1 MRAPMSYFDITP
13 LGKILNVFAKHQYL
27 VDDVLSDNAL
37 QVGFTIKFQ
46 SFGDSKFRLAVF
58 DF

>member
-13 LGKILNVFAKHQYL
+13 LRKILNVFAKHQYL

-37 QVGFTIKFQ
+37 QVSPTVKFY
-46 SFGDSKFRLAVF
+46 S
-58 DF
+58 